1 MLDLLPTQ
9 SLLQTRSI
17 CHRFQ
22 NLTLRIIHGRL
33 LRAASLTDRKL
44 ILECYHPSAQYTEP
58 YLNCDYLGTPGLSSE
73 IEGQV
78 PIFEIAES
86 QAAREGT
93 LGRLYSHFRPTQEDP
108 EPKTYRPHPAG
119 DIPGSRTSEA
129 ASRVRERSQRRTVT
143 QIVSLEAHELFV
155 QLRFLVAVVQTGPR
169 RGFFLSLENVMDKTL
184 RIFRKWLAERGEA
197 VKELT
202 SGYSAATALSCEAE
216 RMLWV
221 DQNKMVGLKVRV
233 QERKWRREAPILLHR
248 DEDQAI
254 SYTLELEGKS
264 PTQNSKGIWFAS
276 QVFMLK
282 ACRVDCKHH
291 ASNAC
296 YGEAVARDRRRKRS
310 SHDIWKFRSPER
322 TIGREPGKYKLIKK
336 GRIESPS

>member
-9 SLLQTRSI
+9 PLLQTRSI

-33 LRAASLTDRKL
+33 LRAAALTDRKL

-58 YLNCDYLGTPGLSSE
+58 YLDCDYLGTPGLSGE

-93 LGRLYSHFRPTQEDP
+93 LRRLYSHFRPAQEDP
-108 EPKTYRPHPAG
+108 EPKIYRPHPAG
-119 DIPGSRTSEA
+119 DIPGSRRRVSE
-129 ASRVRERSQRRTVT
+129 
-143 QIVSLEAHELFV
+143 IVSLEAHELFV

-197 VKELT
+197 VKELG
-202 SGYSAATALSCEAE
+202 SLEAE
-216 RMLWV
+216 GDGMLWV
-221 DQNKMVGLKVRV
+221 DQNEIVGLKVRV
-233 QERKWRREAPILLHR
+233 QERKWRGEAPMLLHR

-264 PTQNSKGIWFAS
+264 PPQNSMGIRFES
-276 QVFMLK
+276 QVLMLK
-282 ACRVDCKHH
+282 ACRVGCKHH
-291 ASNAC
+291 TSNAC
-296 YGEAVARDRRRKRS
+296 YREAIARDRRRRKRS
-310 SHDIWKFRSPER
+310 GHDIWKFCNPER
-322 TIGREPGKYKLIKK
+322 TIGREPRNYGLI
-336 GRIESPS
+336 REN